1 MPARKGQPNLR
12 NDPGK
17 RTGWEY
23 RAVHGIDKPDY
34 TRGYYQAGLTFFSAL
49 RQAARVRGI
58 SGGAYLRRAV
68 AAFAAH
74 DLGVEFEDI
83 LKDSPSPDWNNHR
96 GEVNGKKQVWVRE
109 YDDGS
114 GYGTWEVK

>member
-1 MPARKGQPNLR
+1 MPARKGQPNLT

-23 RAVHGIDKPDY
+23 RAVAGIDKPDY
-34 TRGYYQAGLTFFSAL
+34 TRGYYQAGLTFFTAL

-68 AAFAAH
+68 AAFVAK
-74 DLGVEFEDI
+74 DLGVDFEDV
-83 LKDSPSPDWNNHR
+83 LRDSPSPHWNKHR
-96 GEVNGKKQVWVRE
+96 SVKTGTWYRE
-109 YDDGS
+109 YDDGKGFGS
-114 GYGTWEVK
+114 WEVK